1 VGLVPGKDQSEESDR
16 QRRIS
21 GQGDEM
27 PRRLLVGSAHYIL
40 GPFARDSDLRGHP
53 MKIAV
58 RGDKD
63 AKKRAVV
70 AMACKLSVVL
80 HYLWVSEDVYDPL
93 YIARRLER
101 ASSPFVKAV
110 S

>member
-1 VGLVPGKDQSEESDR
+1 
-16 QRRIS
+16 
-21 GQGDEM
+21 
-27 PRRLLVGSAHYIL
+27 
-40 GPFARDSDLRGHP
+40 
-53 MKIAV
+53 
-58 RGDKD
+58 
-63 AKKRAVV
+63 
-70 AMACKLSVVL
+70 L